1 MDTAGD
7 QDDHPAP
14 APLRVVV
21 LLQGSQ
27 LPQLLLVGRHC
38 LRYLTVAGDD
48 HLQDKPTS
56 LNTFNV

>member
-27 LPQLLLVGRHC
+27 LPQLLLVGRHR